1 MTINNFNEPVTSA
14 AWEPNGQTF
23 VTGSM
28 DKQSQLCV
36 WDLDGGRKLYTWSS
50 NYRVNDIAISPDG
63 KRLITI
69 SSDRQIFVY
78 NLATREEEY
87 CLRLKSEM
95 TCINISGDSK
105 YMLINMADN
114 ELQLFEIES
123 AELVRRF
130 IGQKQ
135 GEFVIR
141 SAFGGA
147 DENLIIS
154 GSEGSPIPQP
164 CPAYANSE
172 QPRWPCLHLAQG
184 EWYSNRETCDAW
196 RKLCQRCSMESS
208 KSQHVRFWRR

>member
-14 AWEPNGQTF
+14 AWEPDGQTF

-36 WDLDGGRKLYTWSS
+36 WDLESGRKLYTWSS

-141 SAFGGA
+141 SAFGGS

-154 GSEGSPIPQP
+154 GSEGSAIP
-164 CPAYANSE
+164 
-172 QPRWPCLHLAQG
+172 
-184 EWYSNRETCDAW
+184 
-196 RKLCQRCSMESS
+196 
-208 KSQHVRFWRR
+208 